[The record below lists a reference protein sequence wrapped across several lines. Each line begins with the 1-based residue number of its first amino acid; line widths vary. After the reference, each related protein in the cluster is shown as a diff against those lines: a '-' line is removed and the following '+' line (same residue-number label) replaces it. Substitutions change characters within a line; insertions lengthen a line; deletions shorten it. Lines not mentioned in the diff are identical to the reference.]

1 MKLVKNT
8 ALILFL
14 LLASVPVFAQ
24 KLKPE
29 EIVAKHLD
37 SIAAAEARGGAKT
50 WFIVGDVLVT
60 FITSKNQTAMGRV
73 VMASE
78 GSKNL
83 LGMNLNAADYAV
95 EKFTFDGSKS
105 KAALAFQSK
114 KSPLGNFV
122 TANDSMLAHGLM
134 GGALST
140 SWAMLRTAE
149 GKGKLSGGGLKKI
162 DGKEVYAVG
171 YSPKGGGDADITLF
185 FEKDTFRHVRTEYK
199 TVESAP
205 MGRTPDQSSQQQ
217 ETRRK
222 MIEDFGDF
230 KDEGGFMM
238 PHSYKIT
245 YSETGARGTSEISWA
260 MMLNTFTP
268 NQKLDATTFDNN

>member
-1 MKLVKNT
+1 MKLVKTT

-37 SIAAAEARGGAKT
+37 SIATAEARSSAKT
-50 WFIVGDVLVT
+50 RFIVGDVLIT
-60 FITSKNQTAMGRV
+60 FVSKKNQTAVGRV
-73 VMASE
+73 VLASE
-78 GSKNL
+78 GNKSL
-83 LGMNLNAADYAV
+83 VGMNLNAADYTN
-95 EKFTFDGSKS
+95 EKFTYDGNKS
-105 KAALAFQSK
+105 KVALAFLMK
-114 KSPLGNFV
+114 RSPLGDYI
-122 TANDSMLAHGLM
+122 TANDAMLSHGLL

-140 SWAMLRTAE
+140 GWAMLRTAE

-171 YSPKGGGDADITLF
+171 YGPKGGGDAEITLY

-199 TVESAP
+199 SVVSAGI
-205 MGRTPDQSSQQQ
+205 GRTPDQSAGMD
-217 ETRRK
+217 ETRK
-222 MIEDFGDF
+222 KLVEDYGDF
-230 KDEGGFMM
+230 KDEGGLMM

-245 YSETGARGTSEISWA
+245 YSETGARGTSEIQWA
-260 MMLNTFTP
+260 MVLNTFTA
-268 NQKLDATTFDNN
+268 NQKLEANTFEN